1 MKILGVGW
9 RKGGLNTAKS
19 CSMESTWDIQ
29 ITGNCATAA
38 VLEMGN
44 QYFQSGFSIPFYSQH
59 LDLLSLMSPFQ
70 TLQKGKYG
78 NLLLTLHTLVLNY
91 L

>member
-1 MKILGVGW
+1 MVLILL
-9 RKGGLNTAKS
+9 K
-19 CSMESTWDIQ
+19 
-29 ITGNCATAA
+29 A
-38 VLEMGN
+38 VQWSQLGISRLQEIRPV
-44 QYFQSGFSIPFYSQH
+44 QLQLFWKWVISILSGFSIPFYSQH

-70 TLQKGKYG
+70 TLQKGRYG